1 MLARALAAPMPRRRA
16 VGLISGALVAA
27 SVVRPTRARA
37 ATCTGDTPKKCSNGK
52 GSEVCTTAD
61 GQCCETPTC
70 MMACRG
76 YQTCTSPTCSDTP
89 RICGHPDGPWPNGN
103 RPKYCSVQSTV
114 TFFCTESKPASVTTG
129 WCCRGGEICGR
140 EYGDCTCRGQLCGEH
155 LCCGEGEACESNFFG
170 SRTECVFRCPRG
182 QTQCGTDCCKDPLV
196 CTPNGCDCPSGT
208 VQRGVGRCVAP
219 KEDPGPPGW
228 NPFRDMANM
237 MGASA
242 ASRGGGNRRRSVFAR
257 AAQSGSPAIDA
268 ALTALAAT
276 RGQAASAALA
286 FRAGKDDPAF
296 RRTVTVARVRPPTV
310 SAGPG
315 LDAASA
321 AAITQLLAAEAKA
334 YALAA
339 ASAKALW
346 RARAAKAAHQRVFA
360 RRQMRASAVVR
371 RPSRHGTAAGSR
383 TAHCRGERA
392 LRRWGGRGHADRGSG
407 QGLRRERQVEWN
419 PVVPE
424 DSPDR
429 AGRRQR
435 GHHPPA
441 GRDAQGDRDLSVGA
455 IPDRSPQ

>member
-1 MLARALAAPMPRRRA
+1 
-16 VGLISGALVAA
+16 
-27 SVVRPTRARA
+27 
-37 ATCTGDTPKKCSNGK
+37 
-52 GSEVCTTAD
+52 
-61 GQCCETPTC
+61 

-89 RICGHPDGPWPNGN
+89 AICGHPDGPYPNGN

-114 TFFCTESKPASVTTG
+114 TFFCTENKPASLTRG
-129 WCCRGGEICGR
+129 WCCRGGEVCGR
-140 EYGDCTCRGQLCGEH
+140 EYGDCTCRGELCGEH
-155 LCCGEGEACESNFFG
+155 LCCGEGEACETNFFG

-182 QTQCGTDCCKDPLV
+182 QTQCGSDCCKAPLV

-237 MGASA
+237 MGAS
-242 ASRGGGNRRRSVFAR
+242 SSSHGGGHRRRSVFAR

-286 FRAGKDDPAF
+286 FRAGRDDPAF
-296 RRTVTVARVRPPTV
+296 RRRVTVARVRPPTV

-360 RRQMRASAVVR
+360 RRQLRASAAFAGR
-371 RPSRHGTAAGSR
+371 AATALQR
-383 TAHCRGERA
+383 VPA
-392 LRRWGGRGHADRGSG
+392 LRAAAANALTAGGVAEVTPTEDQATAFVASVKSSGIPPYLKTPLTALGVGSADVTR
-407 QGLRRERQVEWN
+407 L
-419 PVVPE
+419 
-424 DSPDR
+424 R
-429 AGRRQR
+429 AGMLGVTVTSASGPSLIAPLNDPDQAAELKRLISSLSKYSKRARRHR
-435 GHHPPA
+435 IA
-441 GRDAQGDRDLSVGA
+441 R
-455 IPDRSPQ
+455 